1 MHYAYVVYAFLVW
14 EAAAS
19 ASAAAAAQHHDVAR
33 TEVLTRLPF
42 FGGGV
47 TQLLRYI
54 RPVEQ
59 PANGRRSAL
68 RQSLDENYVSYRGAQ
83 LWKLNFNGTRRR
95 ADSSPDAHF
104 NGFVEEFGE

>member
-1 MHYAYVVYAFLVW
+1 MRCAYAVCVCLVW
-14 EAAAS
+14 AAAY
-19 ASAAAAAQHHDVAR
+19 AAAAVPQGLVAR

-47 TQLLRYI
+47 TQLLRYL
-54 RPVEQ
+54 RPMEQ

-68 RQSLDENYVSYRGAQ
+68 RLSLDENYVSYRGAQ

-95 ADSSPDAHF
+95 ADSSPDAQF

>member
-1 MHYAYVVYAFLVW
+1 MRYAYAVYACLVW
-14 EAAAS
+14 
-19 ASAAAAAQHHDVAR
+19 SAAAHGNDAVQRHDVPR
-33 TEVLTRLPF
+33 TEILTRLPF

-47 TQLLRYI
+47 TQLLRYL
-54 RPVEQ
+54 RPMEQ

-68 RQSLDENYVSYRGAQ
+68 RLSLDENYVSYRGAQ
-83 LWKLNFNGTRRR
+83 LWKLNFNATRRR